1 VEQIVDAELQQ
12 RLCELEDVE
21 FELVE
26 GQCLKHNLRQSQIV
40 PSLFASLEDVDS
52 REEPVREE
60 QLAAF

>member
-12 RLCELEDVE
+12 RLCELGDAE

-26 GQCLKHNLRQSQIV
+26 GQRLKHNLRQSQIV

-52 REEPVREE
+52 REEPV
-60 QLAAF
+60 